1 MKDMQIV
8 LPGFDEP
15 RAKRGWA
22 VEHLDSR
29 VRWLPD
35 AGLDRRLQMDGQD
48 LLASIPSGSV
58 PLVVLDP
65 QYPKMVVNCPTLQTG
80 RMNLPQMT
88 HETIQLMIRETAR
101 ILQPS
106 GHLMLWHDK
115 GALLYGNRDLWMGS
129 TPLTPVDLICWD
141 KQRLG
146 LGRRSRAS
154 CEYLS
159 LFQAD
164 PVKCD
169 GVFVRRDISD
179 VCREP
184 VSKQH
189 PHRKPLKL
197 TADLI
202 EAVVPR
208 EGLVV
213 DPCAGS
219 FTTLEACQMTGRHFY
234 GCDIQ

>member
-1 MKDMQIV
+1 M

-15 RAKRGWA
+15 KRGWA
-22 VEHLDSR
+22 VKHSDSR

-35 AGLDRRLQMDGQD
+35 TGIDRRLQMDGQD
-48 LLASIPSGSV
+48 LLAGIPAATV

-65 QYPKMVVNCPTLQTG
+65 QYPKMVVNCPTLQPG
-80 RMNLPQMT
+80 RMKLPQMT
-88 HETIQLMIRETAR
+88 HDTIQLMIRETAR

-115 GALLYGNRDLWMGS
+115 GALLYGNRELWLGS
-129 TPLTPVDLICWD
+129 TPLTLVDLICWD

-146 LGRRSRAS
+146 LGRRTRAS
-154 CEYLS
+154 SEYLS
-159 LFQAD
+159 LYQAH
-164 PVKCD
+164 PQKCD
-169 GVFVRRDISD
+169 GVFIRRDIAD
-179 VCREP
+179 VCRAGP
-184 VSKQH
+184 SKQH
-189 PHRKPLKL
+189 PHRKPLLL

-202 EAVVPR
+202 EAVVPPG
-208 EGLVV
+208 GLVV

-234 GCDIQ
+234 GCDLL